1 MFDLRTPGVKWLIK
15 GQETTSRCCYS
26 NIGYEMIIIILL
38 FSVGVQSIS
47 ITESQLPY
55 IFALS
60 ENFQILFSFVSV

>member
-1 MFDLRTPGVKWLIK
+1 
-15 GQETTSRCCYS
+15 
-26 NIGYEMIIIILL
+26 MIIIILL

-60 ENFQILFSFVSV
+60 ENFQILEKRII